1 MRRRLSFLLLA
12 VMLMTLFPCLPAQ
25 AVPVITEVSPSI
37 VPAETGG
44 QIMIHGTDLGG
55 TDVQVILQIGAKIII
70 LQDGDIKLAT
80 PNLLIVEVPEQEE
93 LDATGI
99 KQVDSLVVSN
109 SSGSSSSRLN
119 PFRYMG
125 TPKITHSYPFTTVE
139 KYDDN
144 GNPSQD
150 EADKKTY
157 LKIEG
162 GYLDWVDKVYLK
174 EKETLDGSAIKFGNF
189 PDAVGPVYKDDT
201 DGGIYIEVT
210 NVLRGKEV
218 EVKVE
223 NIGNY
228 SSTWTESEY
237 YNVPG
242 PYVTTFYPNPNP
254 IYVGA
259 TLELSGANFLNVSAD
274 NTRVYIAG
282 VEAEKTTVEDE
293 SIKVRVPNPQPGN
306 RDLKIEVWD
315 NGVRQGVAIYKNALT
330 VKVMPTGIVVEQVLP
345 NYGPPDGG
353 NEVIVVGEKFDQ
365 TMTVAFEIGGHTAV
379 AESCETI
386 EPPAYVPEGKTAFR
400 VTVPSSGG
408 RQGAA
413 IVKIVDARQ
422 PEMVYDQKPN
432 LYFYSSVGK
441 YLDLQSVS
449 PNEVPF
455 DQPTDILLRG
465 QYFSYFREESS
476 IKKYALPDGDE
487 EDIEYDQDGNYS
499 ISLGTTEVKSLK
511 VIEEISNYYNGKD
524 FRIERI
530 IQVTTGGVA
539 AAIKA
544 LNTVGNIQYLSA
556 VTGFYPL
563 GDKAS
568 EKVNVEVN
576 ISESTYYKDNG
587 EWKPCVDEEYFPLQ
601 EFDTLLD
608 ALTITRVYPAPVIE
622 SITPNWGPNLRSQ
635 EVLIQGYHFY
645 EGVEVTFG
653 GRLATILEVKT
664 GAFNPQQGTLI
675 TLRVAT
681 PTTPERGEVDVVVKN
696 TDGKFATTKY
706 TYVSSPVI
714 SAVTPNLAPLTGG
727 NHVTVSGQQF
737 MFGSAVVI
745 GNKVICSDETED
757 VIKSLVDADDPN
769 FDPAFMQA
777 VFGSVLDLE
786 LVVDPGYR
794 VIGADGNELGSH
806 STQPEGVKI
815 VFQVPPGDIAGKKNV
830 YVLNI
835 DKGWAYLQE
844 GFQYRNAAGDPA
856 DITIQPNEG
865 DVAGG
870 EEAVITVTNN
880 SFLPQVYDPTTG
892 YGVIVTIDGTVANIK
907 EITDGNHKITV
918 TTPPG
923 SRVEQWTPVEV
934 MNISSDGIRLDVI
947 EDGFM
952 YHRVLTL
959 PEITEFFP
967 KHGQQGTVVT
977 IFGQYFAIDPNTQ
990 VLFGDQVL
998 TQAGDQVR
1006 VINSGMI
1013 TFSVPGSDAAGNPLS
1028 PGFYEIKV
1036 RNPDTGTATA
1046 AERFELQIPSSRPR
1060 IEDVDGDGV
1069 AIRPNRGPTNGGVDI
1084 FIEGYDFYRE
1094 GLEVYIGGR
1103 PATGVQVELL
1113 EYDATIGVWSRCLIR
1128 AKTPALAPG
1137 LDPGPVDVMV
1147 VNPDGGT
1154 AIAPLAFT
1162 YVTPT
1167 SRPVI
1172 DSIQPSQGSSA
1183 GNLEV
1188 VITGSDFQVARDGN
1202 NNIIGWPT
1210 VTFGGYQAVIIK
1222 DDTITRTQG
1231 RQIRVNTPTYPGGGK
1246 VDVTI
1251 TNPDT
1256 GTYTKT
1262 GAFTFVASQPVITRV
1277 VPDKYSRHHSSWG
1290 LIVGDQFV
1298 KPRSEPDPDDPD
1310 KTINIPGTDVLLSN
1324 EGGTF
1329 FTSLA
1334 GQTTMDGVVYDNIQ
1348 VLSGTQIRIIIPP
1361 AQRTGTRILRIKNPD
1376 GGQADY
1382 TILYVSPVAE
1392 PVITA
1397 IDPAQGSSKGG
1408 TNVTISGTGFA
1419 DRVEVYFGGQ
1429 MATILEK
1436 SSTVLLVRTPAVTLL
1451 ADEDQRPVD
1460 VLVINTTDYGSTVR
1474 INGFTYLRVE
1484 GEPVINGIA
1493 PDRGTTQGG
1502 TTVVI
1507 SGENFRSGCRV
1518 FFGNTEAISVT
1529 YNSPAQLT
1537 VITPAHAKGSVDVA
1551 VRNPAPDHAEAIL
1564 PNGFTFEE
1572 TIAPVPTDF
1581 DGRIWNQ
1588 RAIKLYWTA
1597 SEVPSR
1603 YEIYVN
1609 NSSDLESSEY
1619 LGTTEGTEF
1628 MFEDIEAGRSYYF
1641 WLRTINSDGASKF
1654 TECQSNP
1661 IYVSSSDIVNRPP
1674 TATVDTINTKIESAD
1689 GELKIIIG
1697 KDLSFWHY
1705 ATYEI
1710 LLDANQRASNQIE
1723 LLIPSEGIDKNS
1735 VTTIQVVSN
1744 HFRIDLPVRA
1754 LKTLE
1759 YQEFRRTNAD
1769 FHVKL
1774 RLTPAP
1780 PSYLESL
1787 ALNLPGYQVVSGFT
1801 VMASMES
1808 PVRTA
1813 EMNLFAS
1820 DINIAWYNRGTQL
1833 TPLRVYGYDSYSRRW
1848 SDMTAFIGTA
1858 SGYATARVSR
1868 PDTYLVCR

>member
-1 MRRRLSFLLLA
+1 
-12 VMLMTLFPCLPAQ
+12 MLITLFPCLPAQ
-25 AVPVITEVSPSI
+25 AAAPVVTEVSPAI
-37 VPAETGG
+37 VPADGG
-44 QIMIHGTDLGG
+44 DIMIHGTDLGG
-55 TDVQVILQIGAKIII
+55 ADVRVILQIGAEILVLGDAVDEII
-70 LQDGDIKLAT
+70 LTT
-80 PNLLIVEVPEQEE
+80 PNLVIARVPSHAV
-93 LDATGI
+93 DATGI

-109 SSGSSSSRLN
+109 SNGSSAPKAN
-119 PFRYMG
+119 PFRYME
-125 TPKITHSYPFTTVE
+125 TPEISHSYPFTTVE
-139 KYDDN
+139 KYDDA

-162 GYLDWVDKVYLK
+162 GYFDWVDKVYLK
-174 EKETLDGSAIKFGNF
+174 EKNTPDGSALKFGNF
-189 PDAVGPVYKDDT
+189 PDAAGPLHRDNN

-210 NVLRGKEV
+210 NILRGKEV
-218 EVKVE
+218 QIKAE
-223 NIGNY
+223 NVGGY
-228 SSTWTESEY
+228 SSSWMDSTY

-254 IYVGA
+254 IIVG
-259 TLELSGANFLNVSAD
+259 TNFDLSGANFLNTVAD
-274 NTRVYIAG
+274 NTRVYIGG
-282 VEAEKTTVEDE
+282 VEAEKIQVQSA
-293 SIKVRVPNPQPGN
+293 SIRVRVPSPLPAN
-306 RDLKIEVWD
+306 RDLKIEVW
-315 NGVRQGVAIYKNALT
+315 NGAVRRGVAIYKNALT
-330 VKVMPTGIVVEQVLP
+330 IKSLPTGIVVDQVLP
-345 NYGPPDGG
+345 NHGPTGGG
-353 NEVIVVGEKFDQ
+353 NQVIVVGERFDQ
-365 TMTVAFEIGGHTAV
+365 TMTVAFEIGGHTTV
-379 AESCETI
+379 ASYCETV
-386 EPPAYVPEGKTAFR
+386 EPPAYLPAGKTAFK
-400 VTVPSSGG
+400 VTVPASYQGQ
-408 RQGAA
+408 QGAA
-413 IVKIVDARQ
+413 IVKIVDISQ
-422 PEMVYDQKPN
+422 PDLVYDQKPN
-432 LYFYSSVGK
+432 LYFYSTQGQ
-441 YLDLQSVS
+441 YLNLQSVS
-449 PNEVPF
+449 PNNVPF
-455 DQPTDILLRG
+455 DQPTSIGLQG
-465 QYFSYFREESS
+465 QYFSYFRWADSD
-476 IKKYALPDGDE
+476 KYIEFPDGTDTAITDPNNIDLDDLIGTGVNQLILVE
-487 EDIEYDQDGNYS
+487 EKAG
-499 ISLGTTEVKSLK
+499 
-511 VIEEISNYYNGKD
+511 YYQGQD

-539 AAIKA
+539 ATINT
-544 LNTVGNIQYLSA
+544 LNTVGNIQYLTADS
-556 VTGFYPL
+556 GFYPL

-568 EKVNVEVN
+568 EKVNVEIN
-576 ISESTYYKDNG
+576 ISESTFYNDG
-587 EWKPCVDEEYFPLQ
+587 GVWKPCIDDTHYPLQ
-601 EFDTLLD
+601 EVDTLPD
-608 ALTITRVYPAPVIE
+608 ALTITRVYPDPEITA
-622 SITPNWGPNLRSQ
+622 ITPNWGPNLRSQ
-635 EVLIQGYHFY
+635 EVLIQGYNFY
-645 EGVEVTFG
+645 EGVSVTFDG
-653 GRLATILEVKT
+653 QPATILAMERGDFEPGK
-664 GAFNPQQGTLI
+664 GNLI

-681 PTTPERGEVDVVVKN
+681 PTTPQRGDVDVIIRN
-696 TDGKFATTKY
+696 TDGKTATGVY

-714 SAVTPNLAPLTGG
+714 TAVTPDLAPLPGG
-727 NHVTVSGQQF
+727 NHITVSGEQF
-737 MFGSAVVI
+737 MFGSGVVI
-745 GNKVICSDETED
+745 GNKVICSEETEG
-757 VIKSLVDADDPN
+757 VMAALIADAT
-769 FDPAFMQA
+769 FKQV
-777 VFGSVLDLE
+777 VFGSNLPLE

-794 VIGADGNELGSH
+794 VIGTDGNVLESYNVR
-806 STQPEGVKI
+806 PDGVRI
-815 VFQVPPGDIAGKKNV
+815 TFEVPGGDTAGIKNV
-830 YVLNI
+830 YVINI
-835 DKGWAYLQE
+835 DKGWSSLLD
-844 GFQYRNAAGDPA
+844 GFQYKNVTGTPA
-856 DITIQPNEG
+856 NITVQPNEG
-865 DVAGG
+865 DVEGG
-870 EEAVITVTNN
+870 EEVVITVLNN
-880 SFLPQVYDPTTG
+880 SFLSQAYNPATG

-998 TQAGDQVR
+998 TQAGNQVR
-1006 VINSGMI
+1006 VINSGTI

-1046 AERFELQIPSSRPR
+1046 AERFELQIPNSRPR

-1113 EYDATIGVWSRCLIR
+1113 EYDSTIGVWSRCLIR

-1231 RQIRVNTPTYPGGGK
+1231 RQIRVTTPTYPGGGK

-1256 GTYTKT
+1256 GTYTKM

-1290 LIVGDQFV
+1290 LIIGDQFV
-1298 KPRSEPDPDDPD
+1298 KPRSEPDPNDPD

-1324 EGGTF
+1324 QGGTF

-1334 GQTTMDGVVYDNIQ
+1334 GQTTMDGVVCDNIQ
-1348 VLSGTQIRIIIPP
+1348 VLSATQIRIIIPP

-1382 TILYVSPVAE
+1382 TIEYVSPVAE

-1397 IDPAQGSSKGG
+1397 IDPEQGSCKGG

-1419 DRVEVYFGGQ
+1419 DRIEVYFGGQ

-1436 SSTVLLVRTPAVTLL
+1436 SSTVLVVRTPAITLL

-1674 TATVDTINTKIESAD
+1674 TATVDTINTQIESAD
-1689 GELKIIIG
+1689 GELKIIVG
-1697 KDLSFWHY
+1697 KDLSFWRY

-1744 HFRIDLPVRA
+1744 HFRINLPVRA

-1769 FHVKL
+1769 FYVRL
-1774 RLTPAP
+1774 RLTPAS

-1787 ALNLPGYQVVSGFT
+1787 ALNLPAYQVVSGFT
-1801 VMASMES
+1801 VMASMDS

-1848 SDMTAFIGTA
+1848 SDMTAFVGTT